1 MAPGPALLNAHSK
14 HSSSGNRGC
23 SRSNLRL
30 TQGCRHSNNT
40 HLPHLLS
47 ATISLS
53 SPGDFSSLGTHLPA
67 PVLNPGAFS
76 WLCKHFPSPNAK
88 PRCDLRAQKTHH
100 LFATP
105 RTEDR
110 FPQQRGDP
118 CSRIFLWAGKSR
130 RDLMLQPQKVNQNP
144 PSRPSRK
151 GIAMGT
157 WQRHLQASQSATS
170 PADLWPTCGQ
180 AEQSMLCHR
189 IP

>member
-1 MAPGPALLNAHSK
+1 MSLPTLAPGPALLNAHSK

-88 PRCDLRAQKTHH
+88 PRCDLRAQK
-100 LFATP
+100 
-105 RTEDR
+105 
-110 FPQQRGDP
+110 
-118 CSRIFLWAGKSR
+118 
-130 RDLMLQPQKVNQNP
+130 NP
-144 PSRPSRK
+144 PS
-151 GIAMGT
+151 
-157 WQRHLQASQSATS
+157 
-170 PADLWPTCGQ
+170 
-180 AEQSMLCHR
+180 LCHSTHR
-189 IP
+189 RQIPSTAGRSVFKDLSLGRKKQTRSYASAPKSKSEPPIQTKQERNSDGDLAKAPSSLTKCHISS